1 MSLKQSMY
9 QRYLNPWKIAGDSL
23 IALHTA
29 VASIATA
36 EEISWLMYTSIF
48 SLAIGKVLL
57 NIGEAVSNAKKQAEE
72 VNEK

>member
-36 EEISWLMYTSIF
+36 EDIKWVMYTSIF

-57 NIGEAVSNAKKQAEE
+57 NIGEAISNAKKQAGE
-72 VNEK
+72 